1 MRHLITSLAALFVA
15 AIIVIPVGAQERN
28 LAEAAQAA
36 TGFNTLLAAA
46 EAAGLAEELATGGP
60 YTVFAP
66 TDGAFAAALANLGL
80 TAEDLLADTDTL
92 TAILSFH
99 IVRGEFT
106 ASDLITLIENSG
118 GTAQL
123 RTLNGATLTAE
134 LVTLDVTPAAEEGA
148 VETPEPVFQD
158 FIYLNRANQDI
169 SVFLP
174 NVSASNGVL
183 HGISGVLLPP
193 ADSAEAAPGTIVEV
207 AAGNE
212 SFTTLVAAVEAA
224 GLIPTLSEGTFT
236 VFAPTNEAFAA
247 ALDSLGLTVNELV
260 ADTDTLTTILTYH
273 VIEGD
278 FSAEDITM
286 LIDEVAEGLEF
297 EGFTMVSG
305 ETLPAEI
312 VDGSVVL
319 GGGAATVVTPDVEA
333 SNGTI
338 HVIDGVLLP
347 PSITGEGGEEAAAAE
362 PAEEE
367 AAAEPAEAAAEP
379 GTIVEVAASTEGFS
393 TLVAAVE
400 AAGLVDTLNEGTFT
414 VFAPTDDAFAAALE
428 ALGVSAEDLLAD
440 TETLTSILTF
450 HVVPG
455 TFSSGGLIALSS
467 NGVADLTTVNGADL
481 PFAID
486 GDALVLND
494 SATVITADV
503 EASNGVIH
511 VIDTVLLPPS
521 E

>member
-1 MRHLITSLAALFVA
+1 MRQFITMLAALFVA
-15 AIIVIPVGAQERN
+15 AMVVIPVSAQERN
-28 LAEAAQAA
+28 LVEAAQNA

-66 TDGAFAAALANLGL
+66 TDGGFAAALASLGI

-92 TAILSFH
+92 TAILSYH
-99 IVRGEFT
+99 IVRGEF
-106 ASDLITLIENSG
+106 SSGDLIALIENSG

-123 RTLNGATLTAE
+123 RTLNGETLTAE

-148 VETPEPVFQD
+148 PAPDPVFAD
-158 FIYLNRANQDI
+158 FIYLNRDGQNI
-169 SVFLP
+169 SVFLAD
-174 NVSASNGVL
+174 VSASNGVL

-193 ADSAEAAPGTIVEV
+193 SFTGAGEAGEEVAEAGPGTIVEV

-224 GLIPTLSEGTFT
+224 GLIPTLSEGNFT

-247 ALDSLGLTVNELV
+247 ALDALGVTVDELV
-260 ADTDTLTTILTYH
+260 GDTELLMSILTYH
-273 VIEGD
+273 VLVGD
-278 FSAEDITM
+278 FSAEDIVSVASNRPDGVANFNTVNGEA
-286 LIDEVAEGLEF
+286 LTIEV
-297 EGFTMVSG
+297 
-305 ETLPAEI
+305 
-312 VDGSVVL
+312 VDGSVVIN
-319 GGGAATVVTPDVEA
+319 GGAATVTGADVEA
-333 SNGTI
+333 SNGII

-347 PSITGEGGEEAAAAE
+347 PSLTGGEEAAAEEA

-367 AAAEPAEAAAEP
+367 AEP
-379 GTIVEVAASTEGFS
+379 GTIVEVAASTDGFS

-400 AAGLVDTLNEGTFT
+400 AAGLVDTLSEGNFT
-414 VFAPTDDAFAAALE
+414 VFAPTDEAFAAALE

-440 TETLTSILTF
+440 TDTLTAILTY
-450 HVVPG
+450 HVVVG
-455 TFSSGGLIALSS
+455 DFSAEDLTSLSS
-467 NGVADLTTVNGADL
+467 NGIADLNTVNGADL
-481 PFAID
+481 PFTVD
-486 GDALVLND
+486 GDAVVLND
-494 SATVITADV
+494 SATVVAADV
-503 EASNGVIH
+503 EASNGIIH

>member
-1 MRHLITSLAALFVA
+1 MRQFITMLAALFVA
-15 AIIVIPVGAQERN
+15 AMVVIPVSAQERN
-28 LAEAAQAA
+28 LVEAAQNA

-66 TDGAFAAALANLGL
+66 TDGGFAAALASLGI

-92 TAILSFH
+92 TAILSYH
-99 IVRGEFT
+99 IVRGEF
-106 ASDLITLIENSG
+106 SSGDLIALIENSG

-123 RTLNGATLTAE
+123 RTLNGETLTAE

-148 VETPEPVFQD
+148 VETPEPVFAD
-158 FIYLNRANQDI
+158 FIYLNRDGQNI
-169 SVFLP
+169 SVFLAD
-174 NVSASNGVL
+174 VSASNGVL

-193 ADSAEAAPGTIVEV
+193 SFTGAGEAGEEVAEAGPGTIVEV

-224 GLIPTLSEGTFT
+224 GLIPTLSEGNFT

-247 ALDSLGLTVNELV
+247 ALDSLGLTVDELV
-260 ADTDTLTTILTYH
+260 ADTETLTTILTYH
-273 VIEGD
+273 VIRGD
-278 FSAEDITM
+278 FSAEDITSV
-286 LIDEVAEGLEF
+286 ISNAAGDLEF
-297 EGFTMVSG
+297 QGFNTVAG
-305 ETLPAEI
+305 ERLPAEI

-333 SNGTI
+333 SNGII

-347 PSITGEGGEEAAAAE
+347 PSLTGGEEAAAEEA

-367 AAAEPAEAAAEP
+367 AEP
-379 GTIVEVAASTEGFS
+379 GTIVEVAASTDGFS

-400 AAGLVDTLNEGTFT
+400 AAGLVDTLSEGNFT
-414 VFAPTDDAFAAALE
+414 VFAPTDEAFAAALE

-440 TETLTSILTF
+440 TDTLTAILTY
-450 HVVPG
+450 HVVTG
-455 TFSSGGLIALSS
+455 DFSAEDLTSLSS
-467 NGVADLTTVNGADL
+467 NGIADLNTVNGADL
-481 PFAID
+481 PFTVD
-486 GDALVLND
+486 GDAVVLND
-494 SATVITADV
+494 SATVVAADV
-503 EASNGVIH
+503 EASNGIIH
-511 VIDTVLLPPS
+511 VIDTVLLPPG